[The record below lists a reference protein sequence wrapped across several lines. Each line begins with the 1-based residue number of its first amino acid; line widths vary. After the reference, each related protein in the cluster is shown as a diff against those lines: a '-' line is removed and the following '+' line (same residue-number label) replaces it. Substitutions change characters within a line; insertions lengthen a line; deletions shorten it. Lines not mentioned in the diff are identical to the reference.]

1 MTESSEQARRLY
13 ETVLKRFIM
22 TVEGPNLN
30 DVSEIELPALP
41 SEGEPIET
49 RFGTCVVSSIDDRRS
64 DDGVYQGSI
73 VCRMP

>member
-1 MTESSEQARRLY
+1 M
-13 ETVLKRFIM
+13 KRFIM
-22 TVEGPNLN
+22 TVEGPNLS

-49 RFGTCVVSSIDDRRS
+49 RFGTCIVSSVEDRLT
-64 DDGVYQGSI
+64 DDGVYQGKI

>member
-1 MTESSEQARRLY
+1 
-13 ETVLKRFIM
+13 M

-49 RFGTCVVSSIDDRRS
+49 RFGTCIVSSVDDRRS
-64 DDGVYQGSI
+64 EDGVYQGRI

>member
-1 MTESSEQARRLY
+1 M
-13 ETVLKRFIM
+13 KRFIM

-49 RFGTCVVSSIDDRRS
+49 RFGTAIVSSVEDRLTA
-64 DDGVYQGSI
+64 DGVFQGKI